1 MNGSARAGS
10 QTAGWREKKR
20 QSSSQERDAGGAG
33 VCRRL
38 NLATGWSRLLG
49 AGGSDRVL
57 GKWGSPMPSPKIASG
72 EQHSD

>member
-1 MNGSARAGS
+1 MAVLELGARQQAG
-10 QTAGWREKKR
+10 GREKR
-20 QSSSQERDAGGAG
+20 QSSSQERDAGGVG